1 LSTHRSPGFS
11 LRAVQQLL
19 DLNPV
24 PSVLLDVQGSL
35 QAVNASFLRLSS
47 LRPGMRLSLHL
58 ADGSHLTGVALAR
71 HLEALGDG
79 STLEGCQLA
88 GAAAGGLSAESLS
101 SSRSL
106 AVHLADLGQDA
117 GRFVLSFFEDDER
130 EYRNMSEGGLL
141 ALARE
146 VPLPLCITTQAEGA
160 ILFANAALRHMFGF
174 DEQLPDHIT
183 TPNYFADPTERSRAM
198 GELQKAGFLAARELR
213 LVRRDGQPFLAVVHA
228 RAGSFRGKPCFFS
241 AFQDITAQREQEERL
256 IERQALLEAIGE
268 STTQYLEHRNFA
280 DALGVLLEHAL
291 RRTDSEYG
299 FIGAV
304 LPDQTVRVLCHRG
317 IDWHPVINRAF
328 YEQAASGY
336 AQQGYLDFPYRRNL
350 LGHTLD
356 LGMPYRSNEVSKDPH
371 AGGIPKGHPPL
382 HRFLGIPLRTGE
394 QTIGMIGLAN
404 RPRPYG
410 EEEEEVVA
418 GLLRQ
423 AAVLCLSYLRTLHE
437 KSLEEQVLQAQKMES
452 IGRLAGGVAHDF
464 NNLLTI
470 IMGYT
475 DLLRMETQG
484 QTAALM
490 PLNEI
495 QRASERARDLTRQLL
510 AFARRQMVSPQV
522 LDLNQLVERA
532 FTMLGRLV
540 GEQIQLKTLLTP
552 GLWPTRL
559 DPGQMEQVIINLCVN
574 AIDAMAEGG
583 ELVLETANLLV
594 DQPTVVERPDLKVGE
609 YVLFSVRDSGS
620 GIPPELL
627 SKVFEPFF
635 TTKPVGRG
643 TGLGLST
650 VYGIVSQFQG
660 SIWVESEPGKGTTF
674 YLAFPR
680 SQESLSPEADR
691 ITGTVPTGKES
702 LLVLED
708 EQPVQ
713 QMLSRTLANAGYFVQ
728 CAGCA
733 DEALELAARYD
744 FDFLVADVVLPGPKG
759 PEVFAMLKKELPKL
773 GVLYVSGYGHAAGF
787 DLSRATPLLAKP
799 FSSLSLLKT
808 LRTAINRQ
816 ARPSQAKETKK
827 G

>member
-24 PSVLLDVQGSL
+24 PSVLLDVQGTLVAINS
-35 QAVNASFLRLSS
+35 AFGRRCS
-47 LRPGMRLSLHL
+47 LRPGMRLRLQL
-58 ADGSHLTGVALAR
+58 PDGSQLTGVALAR
-71 HLEALGDG
+71 HLERLVDG
-79 STLEGCQLA
+79 STLEGCHLE
-88 GAAAGGLSAESLS
+88 GNAAGTASHP
-101 SSRSL
+101 L
-106 AVHLADLGQDA
+106 AVHLADLCQDA
-117 GRFVLSFFEDDER
+117 GRFVLSFFEDEAR
-130 EYRNMSEGGLL
+130 EYRSMSEGGLL

-146 VPLPLCITTQAEGA
+146 VPLPLCITTQAEG
-160 ILFANAALRHMFGF
+160 IVLFANAALHHLFGF
-174 DEQLPDHIT
+174 TGPLPENAT
-183 TPNYFADPTERSRAM
+183 TPTYFADPCDRARVM
-198 GELQKAGFLAARELR
+198 TELQQAGFLAGKELCM
-213 LVRRDGQPFLAVVHA
+213 VRRDGQPFKAVVHA
-228 RAGSFRGKPCFFS
+228 RAGIFRGKPCFFS
-241 AFQDITAQREQEERL
+241 TFQDITAQREQEARL
-256 IERQALLEAIGE
+256 LERQALLEAIGE
-268 STTQYLEHRNFA
+268 STTQYLEQRNFGE
-280 DALGVLLEHAL
+280 ALGVLLNHAL
-291 RRTDSEYG
+291 SRTGSEYG

-304 LPDQTVRVLCHRG
+304 LPDQTVRVLSHRG

-328 YEQAASGY
+328 FEQAASSY

-356 LGMPYRSNEVSKDPH
+356 LGLPYRSNEVANDPH

-382 HRFLGIPLRTGE
+382 RRFLGIPLRTGE
-394 QTIGMIGLAN
+394 QTIGLIGLAN
-404 RPRPYG
+404 RPKPYG
-410 EEEEEVVA
+410 DEEEEQVA

-437 KSLEEQVLQAQKMES
+437 RSLEEQVLQAQKMES

-522 LDLNQLVERA
+522 LDLNLLVERA

-552 GLWPTRL
+552 GLWPTRV

-574 AIDAMAEGG
+574 AIDAMADGG

-594 DQPTVVERPDLKVGE
+594 DQPTVVERPELKVGE
-609 YVLFSVRDSGS
+609 YVLFSVRDSGC
-620 GIPPELL
+620 GIPAELH

-650 VYGIVSQFQG
+650 VYGIVSQFHG

-674 YLAFPR
+674 FLAFPR
-680 SQESLSPEADR
+680 TRENLSPDADR

-708 EQPVQ
+708 ELPVQ

-733 DEALELAARYD
+733 EEALELVARYD

-759 PEVFAMLKKELPKL
+759 PEVYAMLKKELPKL

-787 DLSRATPLLAKP
+787 DLSGATPLLAKP

-816 ARPSQAKETKK
+816 ASVAEGRAQSK